1 MQERGHWGVLRMA
14 LLAQPELQSM
24 QFNIRFEN
32 SGDKATQYI
41 PLNNVKIHH
50 QPKFATTAI
59 QFMSHRRSYH
69 TFHKWYAGHWLS
81 FTSNWFGQSKW
92 LSLAAWFK
100 ASIFKEDFLKTRV
113 TQTSTP
119 STRTS
124 HTDVSCHRLPTSCHL
139 PCLAGPYQVSS
150 ISEHLVIS
158 VVSLHLVTWPSAL
171 CAPQALKRP
180 T

>member
-1 MQERGHWGVLRMA
+1 MTKYITNLNLP
-14 LLAQPELQSM
+14 LLQYSLCPKSDLIAPSTNDTLATGYLSHQIGLVN
-24 QFNIRFEN
+24 QF
-32 SGDKATQYI
+32 G
-41 PLNNVKIHH
+41 
-50 QPKFATTAI
+50 
-59 QFMSHRRSYH
+59 
-69 TFHKWYAGHWLS
+69 
-81 FTSNWFGQSKW
+81 
-92 LSLAAWFK
+92 FK
-100 ASIFKEDFLKTRV
+100 ASILKEDFLKTRV

-139 PCLAGPYQVSS
+139 PCLAGLYQVSS

>member
-1 MQERGHWGVLRMA
+1 MSKYITNLNLP
-14 LLAQPELQSM
+14 LLQYSLCPIGDLIAPSTNDMLATGYLSHQIGLVNQNDYPLQLG
-24 QFNIRFEN
+24 FE
-32 SGDKATQYI
+32 
-41 PLNNVKIHH
+41 
-50 QPKFATTAI
+50 
-59 QFMSHRRSYH
+59 
-69 TFHKWYAGHWLS
+69 
-81 FTSNWFGQSKW
+81 
-92 LSLAAWFK
+92 
-100 ASIFKEDFLKTRV
+100 ASIFKEDFLNTRV

-119 STRTS
+119 STRIS

-139 PCLAGPYQVSS
+139 PCLAGLYQVSS

>member
-1 MQERGHWGVLRMA
+1 MSKYITNQNLP
-14 LLAQPELQSM
+14 LLQYSLCPIGDLITPSTNDTLATGYLSHQIGLVNQNDYPLQL
-24 QFNIRFEN
+24 
-32 SGDKATQYI
+32 G
-41 PLNNVKIHH
+41 
-50 QPKFATTAI
+50 
-59 QFMSHRRSYH
+59 
-69 TFHKWYAGHWLS
+69 
-81 FTSNWFGQSKW
+81 
-92 LSLAAWFK
+92 
-100 ASIFKEDFLKTRV
+100 SIFKEDFLKTRV
-113 TQTSTP
+113 THTSTA

-139 PCLAGPYQVSS
+139 PCLAGLYQVSS